1 MIQLDTQTKLYILGA
16 VIALTQ
22 LPKAAPYI
30 KSAIS
35 WLHSKHVSFNYST
48 IFNSNNLVLAAV
60 AFMLFTPGSPSVTPT
75 PLPPVPV
82 VQKDK
87 LDTAN
92 DAYRELLAEEWQ
104 QFATKRDTFK
114 TPADALKYINDRQ
127 VAVYKAA
134 YQPINDIAAKAA
146 DGGDPSKFASDL
158 KNRSL

>member
-22 LPKAAPYI
+22 LPKILPSTETI
-30 KSAIS
+30 KGLLAKIDFKKVFS
-35 WLHSKHVSFNYST
+35 
-48 IFNSNNLVLAAV
+48 SNNLVLAAV
-60 AFMLFTPGSPSVTPT
+60 ATMILLPHQPAVTPVN
-75 PLPPVPV
+75 PDPVPV
-82 VQKDK
+82 VVKDK

-92 DAYRELLAEEWQ
+92 DVYRAMLSDEWA

-114 TPADALKYINDRQ
+114 TPDEALKYINDRQ

-134 YQPINDIAAKAA
+134 YQPINDLAAKAA
-146 DGGDPSKFASDL
+146 DGGDPTKFAFDL

>member
-1 MIQLDTQTKLYILGA
+1 MIQLDLQTKLYILGA
-16 VIALTQ
+16 IVALTQ
-22 LPKAAPYI
+22 LPKILPSAETI
-30 KSAIS
+30 KGLLAKIDFKKVFSG
-35 WLHSKHVSFNYST
+35 
-48 IFNSNNLVLAAV
+48 NNLVLAAV
-60 AFMLFTPGSPSVTPT
+60 ATMILLPHQPAVTPVN
-75 PLPPVPV
+75 PDPVPV
-82 VQKDK
+82 VIKDK

-92 DAYRELLAEEWQ
+92 DAYRELLAEEWA

-146 DGGDPSKFASDL
+146 DGGDPTKFAFDL